1 MFLVT
6 HNVKAKAKVIILLV
20 DWDNLSYTSFLCCKN
35 AIFGPTIEATMLL
48 ALSFT
53 DFIYLYKENM
63 HAEICL
69 SDHNGCAAEQK
80 ETYIKPYAKRI
91 VAVS

>member
-1 MFLVT
+1 
-6 HNVKAKAKVIILLV
+6 
-20 DWDNLSYTSFLCCKN
+20 
-35 AIFGPTIEATMLL
+35 MLL